1 LGYLHLKVSQE
12 GDNQWLLTASRTGR
26 LRTASEAGKVSIE
39 RPSTGGRIV
48 SHVDSKDNPVAFM
61 ITPNGD
67 TIPMIPNPAY
77 DPVVVGGRVMFNIG
91 MDEPF
96 YDSAKKAADAKADK
110 EEDINH

>member
-1 LGYLHLKVSQE
+1 
-12 GDNQWLLTASRTGR
+12 
-26 LRTASEAGKVSIE
+26 
-39 RPSTGGRIV
+39 
-48 SHVDSKDNPVAFM
+48 
-61 ITPNGD
+61 
-67 TIPMIPNPAY
+67 MIPNPAY